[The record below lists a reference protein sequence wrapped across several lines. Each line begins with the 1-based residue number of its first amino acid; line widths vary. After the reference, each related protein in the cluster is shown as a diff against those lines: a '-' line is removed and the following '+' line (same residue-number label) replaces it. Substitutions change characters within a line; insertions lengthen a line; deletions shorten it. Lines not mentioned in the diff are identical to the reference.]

1 MKKIVFSVMAV
12 AMSMMAMAT
21 ETAYVQ
27 IQLTGATGGV
37 SNSVYLTEDNA
48 YTSAYESGAD
58 AEKIMSQSNVNSV
71 LMYGFVGTTPCGDIV
86 TDNLD
91 GVKLGLT
98 TNQVDV
104 NYTLKFKNF
113 SGRELKLY
121 DAVVDSVIT
130 INASTPDYAFT
141 AAMGRV
147 AVDDRF
153 SIGEPAPVTPN
164 ICHRYGKLLVYG
176 SKGMTVKVLNMDG
189 TATAIA
195 DTNITKNIEVEIPLT
210 GLADGQYKV
219 EWNGKTLIIDV
230 Q

>member
-58 AEKIMSQSNVNSV
+58 AEKIMSLSNSNSV

-153 SIGEPAPVTPN
+153 SIGEPTPVTPN

>member
-1 MKKIVFSVMAV
+1 MKKIVLSVMTL
-12 AMSMMAMAT
+12 AMSMMALAT

-27 IQLTGATGGV
+27 IQLTGVNGGV
-37 SNSVYLTEDNA
+37 SNSVYLTEDDA

-86 TDNLD
+86 TNNLD
-91 GVKLGLT
+91 GVQLGIT

-104 NYTLKFKNF
+104 NYTLKFKNV

-147 AVDDRF
+147 AVNDRF
-153 SIGEPAPVTPN
+153 SIGEPAPVAYE
-164 ICHRYGKLLVYG
+164 ICHRYNALQVSGY
-176 SKGMTVKVLNMDG
+176 KGGTVVVKDNTD
-189 TATAIA
+189 ATVISVVVPTRTQHTIDLSA
-195 DTNITKNIEVEIPLT
+195 
-210 GLADGQYKV
+210 LAAGQYKV
-219 EWNGKTLIIDV
+219 EANGQTLIIDV
-230 Q
+230 K